1 MVRRLQNVF
10 YGWWIIAASFV
21 VNAMSEGFYW
31 LGFSVFFLPMSRDL
45 EISRAA
51 ASLPFTLRGVV
62 GIFFSP
68 LIGLSVD
75 RFGPAKVLFVAA
87 IFGGI
92 GYLLLSQVNSY
103 TLYIVVFLGVVSLGM
118 LSFDSATT
126 TVTGRWFIRKRAWA
140 MALAATGFGFG
151 GAALI
156 PLLALGIDTLGWRPT
171 AFIIG
176 IVVLGIGM
184 PLATRLYRSPE
195 SRGLQP
201 DGVPASQEDDPK
213 GAPAPP
219 GSTPLDL
226 SLQETLRTPAY
237 WMLCAS
243 CGFRNMVFMGTGLHL
258 VAIMTWKGIDEAT
271 AGFLIG
277 GFASVWMIATPVM
290 GWAGDRWSKGR
301 IAAIPAFLG
310 TLAMIP
316 LLLLDEVEVWQMA
329 LLLVLWGTN
338 EGSWTLNF
346 TILVDLFGNR
356 HFGTIRGGTL
366 MVMNLMSF
374 GAPFYA
380 GWVFDRTESYQWV
393 LLPASVFLGLA
404 GLLNW
409 CLPKSIQPKA
419 QSGFPFWQAVSRPLR
434 RNAK

>member
-1 MVRRLQNVF
+1 
-10 YGWWIIAASFV
+10 
-21 VNAMSEGFYW
+21 MSEGFYW
-31 LGFSVFFLPMSRDL
+31 LGFSVFFLPISRDL

-62 GIFFSP
+62 GIFLSP
-68 LIGLSVD
+68 LIGLLVD
-75 RFGPAKVLFVAA
+75 RFGPAKVLFLAA
-87 IFGGI
+87 ILGGI

-103 TLYIVVFLGVVSLGM
+103 TLYVVVFLGAVSLGM

-151 GAALI
+151 GAALT
-156 PLLALGIDTLGWRPT
+156 PLLALGIDNLGWQRT
-171 AFIIG
+171 SFIIG
-176 IVVLGIGM
+176 IVILGVAV

-195 SRGLQP
+195 SRGLQA
-201 DGVPASQEDDPK
+201 DGVPPARTADPK
-213 GAPAPP
+213 GMPTPS
-219 GSTPLDL
+219 GSASLDF

-237 WMLCAS
+237 WMLCTS
-243 CGFRNMVFMGTGLHL
+243 CGLRGTVFMATALHL
-258 VAIMTWKGIDEAT
+258 VGIMTWKGIDEAT

-277 GFASVWMIATPVM
+277 GFAFVWMIATPAM
-290 GWAGDRWSKGR
+290 GWAGDRWSKAR

-316 LLLLDEVEVWQMA
+316 ILLLDEVAVWQMA

-338 EGSWTLNF
+338 EGSWSLNF
-346 TILVDLFGNR
+346 TILADLFGNR

-366 MVMNLMSF
+366 MVVSFMSF

-393 LLPASVFLGLA
+393 LLPAAVLLAVA

-409 CLPKSIQPKA
+409 CLPKSIQPRA
-419 QSGFPFWQAVSRPLR
+419 QSGFSFWQAVSRPLGR
-434 RNAK
+434 KAK